1 MSPSAAKALLEKENA
16 LLAKFIDTVTQ
27 FPGLAPEEAEVL
39 NDWKEYFTRC
49 RTVNDEFRQLADNDF
64 RRRIKDERKVMKD
77 MRDAIN
83 DKTSTGKFYKDMLA
97 KDIKW
102 ADKMGTP

>member
-1 MSPSAAKALLEKENA
+1 
-16 LLAKFIDTVTQ
+16 
-27 FPGLAPEEAEVL
+27 
-39 NDWKEYFTRC
+39 
-49 RTVNDEFRQLADNDF
+49 
-64 RRRIKDERKVMKD
+64 MKD